1 VLRRLLN
8 ELTVHVE
15 VESHSPLLI
24 KDGRYDKNAPG
35 WAEAKSEAAKKA
47 PDSVFISRSTTED
60 LKAAVLPSL
69 DWDRIRKL
77 EYYVPGS
84 SVRGSWRSHL
94 EMVLRSLDP
103 DRPKVCDPLL
113 TKNKESPDPGPWE
126 SCSSVLVN
134 EKNPRPRMAY
144 KGSCPVCR
152 LFGSTAQASRISF
165 SDGRIAGP
173 PNPEMVDNVAINRFT
188 GAVKSPFKAL
198 ALVGAKFTLELHVEN
213 FELWHVGLLAWL
225 FEDLKAKRVPLGSG
239 KNKGLGEISAIAS
252 RVDLAY
258 YGTEDKGADDRLRG
272 IAELLDDPAD
282 RTFYGLER
290 SNNPPAVALTP
301 DASAQL
307 PWRHSRTA
315 EGAAVGA
322 LWAAVKP
329 AFQDRWSRLPALSDR
344 KARANS

>member
-24 KDGRYDKNAPG
+24 KDGRFDKERSPLKGSTIAPSG
-35 WAEAKSEAAKKA
+35 
-47 PDSVFISRSTTED
+47 VFISRSP
-60 LKAAVLPSL
+60 LKEVIAALQALP
-69 DWDRIRKL
+69 DRDPVRKL
-77 EYYVPGS
+77 QYYVPGS

-103 DRPKVCDPLL
+103 DHPKVCDPLL
-113 TKNKESPDPGPWE
+113 TKNEENPDPGPWE
-126 SCSSVLVN
+126 ACSSVLVN
-134 EKNPRPRMAY
+134 KENSRPKMAY

-165 SDGRIAGP
+165 SDGRITGQ
-173 PNPEMVDNVAINRFT
+173 PNPEIVDNVAINRFT
-188 GAVKSPFKAL
+188 GAVKSPFKSL
-198 ALVGAKFTLELHVEN
+198 ALLGAKFTLDLHVEN

-258 YGTEDKGADDRLRG
+258 YGATDLGAGGKLLG
-272 IAELLDDPAD
+272 IGELLEPAAD

-290 SNNPPAVALTP
+290 TQNPPDVTLTP
-301 DASAQL
+301 DPSAQL
-307 PWRHSRTA
+307 PWRHSRAA
-315 EGAAVGA
+315 EGAAAVDA
-322 LWAAVKP
+322 FWSAAKP
-329 AFQDRWSRLPALSDR
+329 AFGDRWSRLPALADR
-344 KARANS
+344 KARAGA